1 MSSIF
6 TIGGKT
12 VQDITIGAKQVQSI
26 YDNTNQVLLWEKPAP
41 NYFYFEDRS
50 GAANSISITKT
61 GDTAEWLALEYS
73 TDKSTWTSWDF
84 SQTLTLPANGKVYL
98 RGNNVKFSVSS
109 GNYHYFGSTGNVYA
123 GGSVRSLFNKQVP
136 STITSNATMF
146 GFMFFGMTTLVGV
159 DTNLF
164 AGINYGSSGNWRDTT
179 NMFYRTFS
187 GCSSLVTPPDLS
199 GIGYVKDNT
208 FRETFNQCTLLTT
221 TAPLNI
227 IETMP
232 NAKYTFKSM
241 YFQCYALVD
250 ASPMRVSCSNTNE
263 HLLYQTF
270 TGCNNLVVPP
280 DLTGVTVLGKQAIW
294 NGFRACA
301 SLQFLKVGF
310 TEWDDET
317 DSSASNYAS
326 THAWTY
332 NINTNGVFI
341 APSALPKTRNSAD
354 NTTKSS
360 FIPYNWSIADLN
372 GKLYA
377 PVITNTNNTITIAE
391 AEGGASC
398 QIFYTVDGTTPTPTN
413 GTLYTQPFTVGSNVT
428 VKAIA
433 HYNGNR
439 ADLITDSDVTT
450 LNVAFPKPMLT
461 GGIMETRELIDGY
474 YYTVYDIDM
483 VFKTNGVSG
492 VTYRLQPI
500 TSGGSTNDYA
510 GSGSDST
517 YNFTK
522 RVSQLGVDNMWHF
535 YLTQVKDGRSYN
547 TTHYAVDLNRTII
560 EIVD

>member
-26 YDNTNQVLLWEKPAP
+26 YDNTNQILLWEKPAQ

-61 GDTAEWLALEYS
+61 GDLAEWLSLEYS
-73 TDKSTWTSWDF
+73 TDKNTWSTWDF
-84 SQTLTLPANGKVYL
+84 AQTLTLPANGKVYL
-98 RGNNVKFSVSS
+98 RGDNTYGFGMDNVNYHTFNCTGNYALGGNIWSVMSDNVSS
-109 GNYHYFGSTGNVYA
+109 IPPRFGSRTFQN
-123 GGSVRSLFNKQVP
+123 S
-136 STITSNATMF
+136 
-146 GFMFFGMTTLVGV
+146 TTLVDCSQLSIPNLPV
-159 DTNLF
+159 HSVPFTWMFANCTNLTTVMDSIPVTYSSQDYSGANSEF
-164 AGINYGSSGNWRDTT
+164 YQMFIRNANQLNFPRFPNVTRLSKQGMHQILVQTTSATNNALNYVDLSSIETVINQSLNQSFLHCQALEVVKIGISEWGTYDDSEAYNYRSTYQWLGDVHSTGVFCKNATLPVTRGINYI
-179 NMFYRTFS
+179 
-187 GCSSLVTPPDLS
+187 PD
-199 GIGYVKDNT
+199 
-208 FRETFNQCTLLTT
+208 
-221 TAPLNI
+221 
-227 IETMP
+227 
-232 NAKYTFKSM
+232 
-241 YFQCYALVD
+241 
-250 ASPMRVSCSNTNE
+250 
-263 HLLYQTF
+263 
-270 TGCNNLVVPP
+270 
-280 DLTGVTVLGKQAIW
+280 
-294 NGFRACA
+294 
-301 SLQFLKVGF
+301 
-310 TEWDDET
+310 
-317 DSSASNYAS
+317 
-326 THAWTY
+326 
-332 NINTNGVFI
+332 
-341 APSALPKTRNSAD
+341 
-354 NTTKSS
+354 
-360 FIPYNWSIADLN
+360 NWSIADLN